1 MNLSLLLREDSVN
14 LKKARIQFTRDETY
28 FSYFTNLQTNLTRE
42 VINISLIIKAPTYIY
57 DCEGNKLDV
66 TVAFLWGGTGG
77 CHTPPIKIL
86 KQKF

>member
-66 TVAFLWGGTGG
+66 ICYLPFDNISDFFSITEIT
-77 CHTPPIKIL
+77 
-86 KQKF
+86 